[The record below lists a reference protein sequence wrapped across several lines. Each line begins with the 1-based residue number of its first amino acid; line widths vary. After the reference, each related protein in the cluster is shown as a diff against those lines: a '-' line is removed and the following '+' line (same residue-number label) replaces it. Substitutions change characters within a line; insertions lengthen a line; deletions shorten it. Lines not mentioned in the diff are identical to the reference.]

1 MCDLAQLSLGPYWSG
16 VQFIS
21 GSGLGECPPGS
32 QSILLCLRLGLVQG
46 ALETL
51 KEFPWAHALLQIL
64 LTLFSLGTRP
74 GPNLVRGN
82 FSLSEMLCL
91 ILGALL
97 FLVLVILVTQMYRWR
112 AKHRGGLQGVQSN
125 IESVWRQEMGPGV
138 FGGGTVFEKLHLP
151 HMKSKG

>member
-21 GSGLGECPPGS
+21 EPDPGECPPGS

-51 KEFPWAHALLQIL
+51 EEFPWAHALLQIL
-64 LTLFSLGTRP
+64 LALFSLGTRP

-97 FLVLVILVTQMYRWR
+97 FLVLVILVTQTYRWR
-112 AKHRGGLQGVQSN
+112 AKHRGGLQGVQ
-125 IESVWRQEMGPGV
+125 VTQKVCGGRRWGQV
-138 FGGGTVFEKLHLP
+138 CWGGGACLKNSICPT
-151 HMKSKG
+151 